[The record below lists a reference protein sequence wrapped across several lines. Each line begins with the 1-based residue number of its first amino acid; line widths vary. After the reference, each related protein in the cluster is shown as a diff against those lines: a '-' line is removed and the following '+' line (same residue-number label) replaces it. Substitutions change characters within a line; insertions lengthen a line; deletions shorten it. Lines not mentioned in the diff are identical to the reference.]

1 MKQCN
6 HESCSHNQFGG
17 GYCLYHQYLR
27 TDKPKTQIRRS
38 KPIKS
43 SKGIST
49 PFKSK
54 SFNKQYNKE
63 QNDIFKQI
71 WNERVDEQGKRRS
84 EFSNIEIK
92 EFNIK
97 NFHHVYTKQA
107 YPEWK
112 LKKENIVMITI
123 QEHNDCHSTSF
134 VSNNSDYHI
143 NKLYEWIEEKKT
155 QIKQLL
161 MG

>member
-1 MKQCN
+1 MKLCKHCN
-6 HESCSHNQFGG
+6 LLPVFGK
-17 GYCLYHQYLR
+17 GYCRNHQYLR
-27 TDKPKTQIRRS
+27 TDKPQQQIRRS
-38 KPIKS
+38 KPLKS

-54 SFNKQYNKE
+54 SFNTHYNKE

-71 WNERVDEQGKRRS
+71 WNERVDKNGKRKS
-84 EFSNIEIK
+84 EFSGIEIK
-92 EFNIK
+92 EFSIK

-143 NKLYEWIEEKKT
+143 NKLYEWIEEKRT

>member
-1 MKQCN
+1 MKQCKADN
-6 HESCSHNQFGG
+6 CTNNVFSHL
-17 GYCLYHQYLR
+17 YCLHHQYLR
-27 TDKPKTQIRRS
+27 TDKPKAKIRTS
-38 KPIKS
+38 KPLKS

-54 SFNKQYNKE
+54 SFNTHYNKE
-63 QNDIFKQI
+63 QNDMFRQI
-71 WNERVDEQGKRRS
+71 WNERVSKDGKRRS

-97 NFHHVYTKQA
+97 NFHHVYSKQA

-123 QEHNDCHSTSF
+123 QEHLGCHSTSF
-134 VSNNSDYHI
+134 TSTNNDYHI